1 MNAPAPSAQL
11 MSGDDFRE
19 SLRRYKPR
27 VFLDGRMV
35 DSVADERGFGPGIN
49 AIALTYDYA
58 LKPQYAPLMTAVQHT
73 SGKRVNRLSH
83 INTSSGD
90 LLNKLEAV
98 RLVCQETGCAQRY
111 LTHDAL
117 NAIGQVSSRI
127 DDAHGTTENT
137 ARFLNYLHRV
147 QDQDLTLGIAMT
159 DAKGDRSKRPHEQSN
174 VDSYLHVV
182 ERNALSN
189 GKRGIV
195 ISGTKAIVTGAPYV
209 HELLVM
215 PCRNMGK
222 EDADFAVCCAVP
234 LDAPGITIIARPAGR
249 PGEKVEHGA
258 PLFSRKY
265 GQSTGVVMFDK
276 VFVPWDNVF
285 YAGQD
290 ETWEHSGHLTYSYA
304 THHRHTCIGARA
316 GFGDLLIGAGALMCE
331 ANGFDPAKETHLR
344 EQMVELITI
353 TESFF
358 ACGVAASV
366 YGKPDPHSHTFM
378 PDPVFSNI
386 GKLLLATK
394 IYDMHRI
401 AHYVS
406 GGLIVTLPGPD
417 EDHNPETGAKLSEV
431 LRANPDVPYE
441 QRIETARF
449 IEDLTAGYQGG
460 WYSVISLHGGGS
472 PAAMKQEIYRNYPIG
487 SKVELVERIL
497 ERGIAA
503 DGSPAAAPHDP
514 NRAITK
520 NRQPGKCCD
529 TGCTVPGQ
537 PVMVDL
543 PDVAASSPRG
553 KLFFNEK

>member
-1 MNAPAPSAQL
+1 MNALTQSPSL
-11 MSGDDFRE
+11 MSGADFRE
-19 SLRRYKPR
+19 SLRRYKPH
-27 VFLDGRMV
+27 VFVDGRKV
-35 DSVADERGFGPGIN
+35 DSVADERAFQPGIN

-58 LKPQYAPLMTAVQHT
+58 LKPQYAPIMTAVQHT
-73 SGKRVNRLSH
+73 SGKTVNRLTH

-111 LTHDAL
+111 LTHDAM
-117 NAIGQVSSRI
+117 NAIGQVSARI
-127 DDAHGTTENT
+127 DDARGTTENT
-137 ARFLNYLHRV
+137 ARFTEYLHRV

-159 DAKGDRSKRPHEQSN
+159 DAKGDRSKRPHEQAN
-174 VDSYLHVV
+174 VDTYLHVV
-182 ERNALSN
+182 NRNALQN
-189 GKRGIV
+189 GQRGIV
-195 ISGTKAIVTGAPYV
+195 ISGTKAIVTGAPYM

-215 PCRNMGK
+215 PCRNMGQA
-222 EDADFAVCCAVP
+222 DADFAVCCAVP
-234 LDAPGITIIARPAGR
+234 IDAPGLTIVARPAGR
-249 PGEKVEHGA
+249 PGEKLEHGA
-258 PLFSRKY
+258 ALFSSKY
-265 GQSTGVVMFDK
+265 GQSTAVCLFDK
-276 VFVPWDNVF
+276 VFVPMDSVF
-285 YAGQD
+285 YAG
-290 ETWEHSGHLTYSYA
+290 EWEHSGHLTYSYA

-366 YGKPDPHSHTFM
+366 YGKADTHSKTFM
-378 PDPVFSNI
+378 PDAVFSNI

-417 EDHNPETGAKLSEV
+417 EDHNPETAARLSEV

-441 QRIETARF
+441 QRIQTARF

-472 PAAMKQEIYRNYPIG
+472 PEAMKQEIYRNYPVG
-487 SKVELVERIL
+487 SKVELVERLL
-497 ERGIAA
+497 ERGVAA
-503 DGSPAAAPHDP
+503 DGSAAAAPHDP
-514 NRAITK
+514 ARAITK
-520 NRQPGKCCD
+520 VRQPGKCCD

-543 PDVAASSPRG
+543 PKPIASNLASSLGAG
-553 KLFFNEK
+553 KII

>member
-1 MNAPAPSAQL
+1 MNAPAPANTL

-27 VFLDGRMV
+27 VYLDGQQV
-35 DSVADERGFGPGIN
+35 ASVVDERGFGPGIN

-58 LKPQYAPLMTAVQHT
+58 LKPKYAPIMTAVQHT
-73 SGKRVNRLSH
+73 SGKTVNRLSH

-111 LTHDAL
+111 LVHDAM
-117 NAIGQVSSRI
+117 NAIGQVSARI
-127 DDAHGTTENT
+127 DDARGTRENS

-174 VDSYLHVV
+174 VDSYLHIV
-182 ERNALSN
+182 ERNALHN

-215 PCRNMGK
+215 PCRNMGQ

-234 LDAPGITIIARPAGR
+234 IDAPGITIIARPAGR
-249 PGEKVEHGA
+249 PGEKLEHGA
-258 PLFSRKY
+258 ALFSRKY

-276 VFVPWDNVF
+276 VFVPYDDVF
-285 YAGQD
+285 YAG
-290 ETWEHSGHLTYSYA
+290 EWEHTGHLTYSYA
-304 THHRHTCIGARA
+304 THHRHTCIAARA

-366 YGKPDPHSHTFM
+366 YGKPDEHSKTFM

-497 ERGIAA
+497 ERGVN
-503 DGSPAAAPHDP
+503 GEGVPHDP

-529 TGCTVPGQ
+529 TGCTTPGQ
-537 PVMVDL
+537 PVMIDL
-543 PDVAASSPRG
+543 PAVAANLPSKRAFLPV
-553 KLFFNEK
+553 K